1 MYDRPDGR
9 GPPHDFVTAPSRI
22 ALSHDR
28 LAIGAV
34 FLANGLGIGAWAAA
48 LPGLQRNL
56 SFSTAQLSLA
66 LLAFAIG
73 AVIAM
78 PLAGAIAARIGAARL
93 TRLSAVSFAV
103 ALVGPAFS
111 PNLALLIFS
120 AGLLGAANGTLDVA
134 MNGHA
139 ASVEQQWG
147 APIMSSFHAAFSI
160 GGLAG
165 AALSGV
171 VTETAGVVAGLLSA
185 ACLILVLISVAS
197 SALVPRGNPA
207 AGPGLAFSWPKP
219 RMLGLCAIAFI
230 CLLTEGAMVDWSAI
244 YLANTTRASSAI
256 SAAGYAAFSIT
267 MASGRLMGDRVVAI
281 VGGPLVMQ
289 VGAALAAVGLGLA
302 ALVPVT
308 SVVVIGFAL
317 AGLGLANIVPILFS
331 IAGRVGPIAASGIAV
346 VATAGYAG
354 FVAGPALIGALVSL
368 AGLQFAM
375 ACLAAGVVAMAFVCR
390 LAKQA

>member
-1 MYDRPDGR
+1 MYDRPDGG
-9 GPPHDFVTAPSRI
+9 GPTHDFVMVPSRI
-22 ALSHDR
+22 ALSRDR
-28 LAIGAV
+28 HAIGAV

-48 LPGLQRNL
+48 LPGLQRSL

-73 AVIAM
+73 AVISM

-103 ALVGPAFS
+103 ALVGPALS

-139 ASVEQQWG
+139 VSVEQQWG
-147 APIMSSFHAAFSI
+147 APVMSSFHAAFSI

-171 VTETAGVVAGLLSA
+171 VIETAGVAAGLLSVT
-185 ACLILVLISVAS
+185 CLILVLISVAS
-197 SALVPRGNPA
+197 SALVSRGNCA
-207 AGPGLAFSWPKP
+207 AGAGLAFSWPKP

-244 YLANTTRASSAI
+244 YLANTTGASSAI
-256 SAAGYAAFSIT
+256 SAAGYAAFSIA
-267 MASGRLMGDRVVAI
+267 MASGRLLGDRAVAI
-281 VGGPLVMQ
+281 VGGPLVIQ
-289 VGAALAAVGLGLA
+289 VGAALAAFGLGLA

-308 SVVVIGFAL
+308 SIAVVGFAL
-317 AGLGLANIVPILFS
+317 VGFGLANIVPLVFS
-331 IAGRVGPIAASGIAV
+331 IAGRVGPSPASGIAIA
-346 VATAGYAG
+346 ATAGYAG
-354 FVAGPALIGALVSL
+354 FVAGPAVIGVLIRL

-375 ACLAAGVVAMAFVCR
+375 ACLAGGAAAMAFVCR
-390 LAKQA
+390 LGKEA

>member
-1 MYDRPDGR
+1 
-9 GPPHDFVTAPSRI
+9 
-22 ALSHDR
+22 
-28 LAIGAV
+28 
-34 FLANGLGIGAWAAA
+34 
-48 LPGLQRNL
+48 LPGLQRSL

-73 AVIAM
+73 AVISM

-103 ALVGPAFS
+103 ALVGPALS

-139 ASVEQQWG
+139 VSVEQQWG
-147 APIMSSFHAAFSI
+147 APVMSSFHAAFSI

-171 VTETAGVVAGLLSA
+171 VIETAGVAAGLLSVT
-185 ACLILVLISVAS
+185 CLILVLISVAS
-197 SALVPRGNPA
+197 SALVSRGNCA
-207 AGPGLAFSWPKP
+207 AGAGLAFSWPKP

-244 YLANTTRASSAI
+244 YLANTTGASSAI
-256 SAAGYAAFSIT
+256 SAAGYAAFSIA
-267 MASGRLMGDRVVAI
+267 MASGRLLGDRAVAI
-281 VGGPLVMQ
+281 VGGPLVIQ
-289 VGAALAAVGLGLA
+289 VGAALAAFGLG
-302 ALVPVT
+302 LVPVT
-308 SVVVIGFAL
+308 SIAVVGFAL
-317 AGLGLANIVPILFS
+317 VGFGLANIVPLVFS
-331 IAGRVGPIAASGIAV
+331 IAGRVGPSAASGIAIA
-346 VATAGYAG
+346 ATAGYAG
-354 FVAGPALIGALVSL
+354 FVAGPAVIGVLIRL

-375 ACLAAGVVAMAFVCR
+375 ACLAGGAAAMAFVCR
-390 LAKQA
+390 LGKEA